1 MNKLN
6 LAIIVMICKLKLKIK
21 VDNKVTVY
29 CADALPYA
37 YCTKIMT
44 YIKKK
49 KKNSKNLEYAQR
61 RQYGEDPE
69 NKGT

>member
-6 LAIIVMICKLKLKIK
+6 LAITVMICKLILKIK

-29 CADALPYA
+29 CAGATPYA

-49 KKNSKNLEYAQR
+49 KKRAKI
-61 RQYGEDPE
+61 
-69 NKGT
+69 

>member
-21 VDNKVTVY
+21 VDNKGTVY
-29 CADALPYA
+29 CADAIPYA
-37 YCTKIMT
+37 YCNKIMT

-49 KKNSKNLEYAQR
+49 KKTAKI
-61 RQYGEDPE
+61 
-69 NKGT
+69 

>member
-6 LAIIVMICKLKLKIK
+6 LAITVMICKLILKIK
-21 VDNKVTVY
+21 VDNRVTVY
-29 CADALPYA
+29 CAGATPYA

-49 KKNSKNLEYAQR
+49 KSKNLEYVQR